1 MKDIFSTNLCWRS
14 GYYEKI
20 RAEFGEDRMTLK
32 ELYKTS
38 DYKERIG
45 NNHV

>member
-20 RAEFGEDRMTLK
+20 RAEFGED
-32 ELYKTS
+32 
-38 DYKERIG
+38 
-45 NNHV
+45 